1 MILEKNKRQKTD
13 DKTDN
18 EVNNLT
24 GFSVDIDLLKKV
36 VDGVMEEELPEKERK
51 NKKISIA
58 VVEAKKIREMSR
70 IYRGKDYATDV
81 LSFFYNEK
89 FFLGEIVLCPE
100 KIKENSGVS
109 FTKEICRVT
118 IHGVLHLLGYGHEKD
133 EKENKM
139 KEKEKYYLKKILK

>member
-1 MILEKNKRQKTD
+1 MIFEKNQRQEAD

-24 GFSVDIDLLKKV
+24 SFSIDADLLKKA
-36 VDGVMEEELPEKERK
+36 VDSILEEELSKKEGK
-51 NKKISIA
+51 SKKISIA
-58 VVEAKKIREMSR
+58 IVEAEKIREMSR
-70 IYRGKDYATDV
+70 IYRGKDCATDV

-100 KIKENSGVS
+100 KIKENRGAN

-118 IHGVLHLLGYGHEKD
+118 IHGALHLLGYGHESD
-133 EKENKM
+133 EKEKEM